1 MKTNYEKL
9 GKRIKSIR
17 KNSNITQEQLAEMTG
32 LSNNYISNIE
42 RNRSIP
48 SIETLLKICNS
59 LKVTPDLVLLDSIY
73 MSREYIKDEIARKL
87 DKCNDKNIKLI
98 SKFLDVLIEEQDDS

>member
-1 MKTNYEKL
+1 
-9 GKRIKSIR
+9 
-17 KNSNITQEQLAEMTG
+17 MTG

-59 LKVTPDLVLLDSIY
+59 LQVTPDLVLLDSIY
-73 MSREYIKDEIARKL
+73 VSREYIKDEIAKKL
-87 DKCNDKNIKLI
+87 NKCSDKNIRFI
-98 SKFLDVLIEEQDDS
+98 SRFLDILIEEQENN